1 MHLIID
7 MTDDTD
13 LSPVVFAR
21 NARREQGMMGRVKR
35 ERWSS
40 VCLTFLLPITPHTPL
55 ERDSERWLE
64 TSQVMILY
72 WTTVGGWM
80 DLGMCIWHP
89 HRFLRDKWHYHQFAK
104 GIVCFTAVLSVFT
117 QCSLPTNGCWEPNH
131 IPLEKSP
138 YRKLGAN
145 TFQKMEA
152 EMLHA
157 LHKTFIVI
165 TT

>member
-7 MTDDTD
+7 LCDDTD
-13 LSPVVFAR
+13 LFPVVFAR

-35 ERWSS
+35 ERRSS

-55 ERDSERWLE
+55 ERDSESWLE

-80 DLGMCIWHP
+80 DLGRCIWHP

-117 QCSLPTNGCWEPNH
+117 QCCSPQTAVENRTTFLWRNH
-131 IPLEKSP
+131 RTVNVARTPS
-138 YRKLGAN
+138 RKWK
-145 TFQKMEA
+145 QKCCMHCIE
-152 EMLHA
+152 L
-157 LHKTFIVI
+157 L
-165 TT
+165 

>member
-1 MHLIID
+1 MS
-7 MTDDTD
+7 DDTD

-21 NARREQGMMGRVKR
+21 NALREQGMMGREKR
-35 ERWSS
+35 ERRSS
-40 VCLTFLLPITPHTPL
+40 VCLTFLLPITPYTPL
-55 ERDSERWLE
+55 ERDSERWLG

-89 HRFLRDKWHYHQFAK
+89 HRFLRDKWHYQQFAK
-104 GIVCFTAVLSVFT
+104 GIVCFTAVLSV
-117 QCSLPTNGCWEPNH
+117 GCWELNH
-131 IPLEKSP
+131 SPLEKSP

-145 TFQKMEA
+145 TFQNMEA

-165 TT
+165 TTYTDKSFFDRMG

>member
-7 MTDDTD
+7 LSDDTD
-13 LSPVVFAR
+13 LFPVVFAR
-21 NARREQGMMGRVKR
+21 NARWEQEMMGRVKR

-40 VCLTFLLPITPHTPL
+40 LCLTFLLPITPHTPL

-64 TSQVMILY
+64 TSQVMILFGR
-72 WTTVGGWM
+72 TVGGLNGSWNVY
-80 DLGMCIWHP
+80 LASPQISQGE
-89 HRFLRDKWHYHQFAK
+89 
-104 GIVCFTAVLSVFT
+104 VTLSPIC
-117 QCSLPTNGCWEPNH
+117 QRHSLLHSRSFCLHAMLFPTNGCWELNH

-157 LHKTFIVI
+157 LHKTFIVH